1 MDFFKFLLISFVILA
16 TLIINKNTFSK
27 QINNK
32 GQKALELQNNKV
44 FYRLMR
50 DKSRIISKNKNMNP
64 NVYIMLSRIG

>member
-1 MDFFKFLLISFVILA
+1 MFFFKFLLIIFVIIA
-16 TLIINKNTFSK
+16 TLFINKNTFSK

-32 GQKALELQNNKV
+32 GQKALKLQNNKV

>member
-1 MDFFKFLLISFVILA
+1 MFFFKFLLIILVIIA
-16 TLIINKNTFSK
+16 TLFINKNTFSK

-32 GQKALELQNNKV
+32 GQKALKLQNNKV

>member
-27 QINNK
+27 QIKNK